1 MEAVRKGQRGVG
13 EIVRLQEQKTRQRGR
28 VSQGKIS

>member
-13 EIVRLQEQKTRQRGR
+13 EIIRLQEQKNRQRGR

>member
-13 EIVRLQEQKTRQRGR
+13 EIVRLQEQKNRQRGR